1 MTERHNRRELG
12 DRLSVSWSPALAARV
27 RRRLDA
33 TIVTRRRRRRALILA
48 LGLLAMGGASYAFSY
63 AWRIPRLE
71 TTPAPAPA
79 PPAHPAATS
88 ASPPP
93 LRPKD
98 PAAGNPASA
107 APAGAPA
114 VAPRP
119 QPAAAPARAAS
130 VPETVD
136 ALLAAADAA
145 RLQGRPG
152 DAVAPL
158 TAILTRF
165 PSDPRAPVA
174 AFQLGRVL
182 DDDLHDHAAAAA
194 AFSRALA
201 LDPRGPL
208 APDAAARAR
217 AALDRATAGMAR
229 P

>member
-1 MTERHNRRELG
+1 MKERPTRRELA
-12 DRLSVSWSPALAARV
+12 RSLSVTWSPALAARV
-27 RRRLDA
+27 RRRLDG
-33 TIVTRRRRRRALILA
+33 TIVRRRRRRQALILA
-48 LGLLAMGGASYAFSY
+48 LAFMAMGGAGYAFSHV
-63 AWRIPRLE
+63 WRVPRAE
-71 TTPAPAPA
+71 TPAPAASASPSR
-79 PPAHPAATS
+79 PAATTV
-88 ASPPP
+88 SPPP
-93 LRPKD
+93 FPPKD
-98 PAAGNPASA
+98 PAAASPASA
-107 APAGAPA
+107 APPRTPA
-114 VAPRP
+114 LAPRP
-119 QPAAAPARAAS
+119 RPPAAPSHAA
-130 VPETVD
+130 VLPETVET
-136 ALLAAADAA
+136 LLAAADAA
-145 RLQGRPG
+145 RLQGRPT

-182 DDDLHDHAAAAA
+182 DDDLHDPAAAAA

>member
-1 MTERHNRRELG
+1 MRERPNRRELA
-12 DRLSVSWSPALAARV
+12 RSLSVSWSPALAARV
-27 RRRLDA
+27 RRHLDGA
-33 TIVTRRRRRRALILA
+33 IVRRRRRRRALILA
-48 LGLLAMGGASYAFSY
+48 LGFLAMGGTGYAFSL
-63 AWRIPRLE
+63 AWRVPRME
-71 TTPAPAPA
+71 TTPPPTSP
-79 PPAHPAATS
+79 PPARPSATTDS
-88 ASPPP
+88 LPPPPPQAPTAASPP
-93 LRPKD
+93 R
-98 PAAGNPASA
+98 A
-107 APAGAPA
+107 APPPTPA

-119 QPAAAPARAAS
+119 QPAAAPARVAG

-145 RLQGRPG
+145 RLQGRPAN
-152 DAVAPL
+152 AVAPL

-165 PSDPRAPVA
+165 PSDPRAPIA

-182 DDDLHDHAAAAA
+182 DDDLHDHAAASA